1 MKLKQI
7 EAILNTNE
15 SFKAHVLAEDTH
27 PNNVAVELIGLAYE
41 LGGDFLGDDE
51 LLDIIAAI
59 LERTTHLLNEQLLA
73 AIKP

>member
-1 MKLKQI
+1 MTREQL
-7 EAILNTNE
+7 ERLLETNE
-15 SFKAHVLAEDTH
+15 SFTDYVLHEDTH

-41 LGGDFLGDDE
+41 LGGDYLGDDE

>member
-1 MKLKQI
+1 MELKQI
-7 EAILNTNE
+7 ERILDTNE
-15 SFKAHVLAEDTH
+15 SFADYVLHEDTH
-27 PNNVAVELIGLAYE
+27 PNNVAVELIGLVYN
-41 LGGDFLGDDE
+41 LDGDDLADDD

>member
-1 MKLKQI
+1 MELKQI
-7 EAILNTNE
+7 ERILDTNE
-15 SFKAHVLAEDTH
+15 SFADYVLAEDTH
-27 PNNVAVELIGLAYE
+27 PNNVAVELIGLVYN
-41 LGGDFLGDDE
+41 LDGDDLADDD